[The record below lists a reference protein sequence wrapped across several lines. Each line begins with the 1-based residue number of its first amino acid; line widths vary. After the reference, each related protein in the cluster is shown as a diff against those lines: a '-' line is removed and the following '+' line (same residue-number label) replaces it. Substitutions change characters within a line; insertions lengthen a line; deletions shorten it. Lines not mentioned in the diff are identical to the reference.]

1 MRSASLGRISS
12 VVLLSLGLVGCAS
25 TNPATEKEQ
34 LVLPRSVLY
43 QEQPQRAARPDSEP
57 EKAQRNFSETRIS
70 SMASLQRGTPL
81 LSEVP
86 NFASSTPIKVAA
98 EQLAVPQLAQYVF
111 GELLGL
117 SYVMSSEVERMR
129 EQVALNLQEEIA
141 PKELFEI
148 SRQLFSSNNVD
159 VYTKDNIVYLNRST
173 GRSGDRAVGIGREL
187 EDMPAFGDQIVQLVP
202 YVYNSSNSIINVLSR
217 LSNVQVVPENNNR
230 LLILE
235 GGRSDI
241 ERALQIIA
249 MMDVPHARGR
259 DIRMLSLVYMS
270 PQQLMTQLQELMTA
284 EGITLNQDVS
294 LVALPRLNSVVV
306 YASNATLGNRISMWA
321 SKLDVPTGGEQ
332 SRFYVYRPQF
342 AKAADLLDS
351 VGPLLAGL
359 VQAEGNQQQANPE
372 RNRLQINADES
383 QNAVIIQ
390 ASPSRYH
397 EILTLL
403 EQLDRMPGQIAMQVV
418 IAEVTL
424 NNSEQFGVN
433 WQYNSRGIRADAGNP
448 ASGAAPRMLTGTLA
462 GAGSIALE
470 GVSGNWSGDFNA
482 SITNTSVKVLSRP
495 YLVVRDG
502 ESATI
507 SSGDQVPVRVES
519 VSSETNPGVVRESVQ
534 YRSTGI
540 NLSVTPT
547 INADGLI
554 SLEISQESS
563 GVSPTGG
570 AALAP
575 VITNRSMTTS
585 ALVLNGQT
593 IVLGGL
599 IQEKQSKA
607 DNKVPILGSIPLLGN
622 LFKSK
627 NDGND
632 RTELIMMI
640 TPRII
645 RESSEMDEFSRKLT
659 ELMSIPLAPTN

>member
-1 MRSASLGRISS
+1 MQNVKMGRVSS
-12 VVLLSLGLVGCAS
+12 IVLLSLGLFGCAS
-25 TNPATEKEQ
+25 TTPSSSKEDSM
-34 LVLPRSVLY
+34 VIPRSIL
-43 QEQPQRAARPDSEP
+43 QQDQPQRVARSEGAP
-57 EKAQRNFSETRIS
+57 VQDQRSFNETRIS
-70 SMASLQRGTPL
+70 SMASLQSGTPL

-86 NFASSTPIKVAA
+86 DFASSTPIKVAA

-173 GRSGDRAVGIGREL
+173 GRSGDRAVGIGREI
-187 EDMPAFGDQIVQLVP
+187 EDIPPFGDQIVQLVP
-202 YVYNSSNSIINVLSR
+202 YVYNSSNSIINVLAR

-235 GGRSDI
+235 GNRSDI

-306 YASNATLGNRISMWA
+306 YASNATLGSRISMWA

-342 AKAADLLDS
+342 AKAVDLLDS
-351 VGPLLAGL
+351 VGPLLSGL
-359 VQAEGNQQQANPE
+359 VQAEAGQQTTNPGQ
-372 RNRLQINADES
+372 NRLQINADES
-383 QNAVIIQ
+383 QNAIIIQ

-424 NNSEQFGVN
+424 TNNEQLGVN
-433 WQYNSRGIRADAGNP
+433 WTYDSKGKGVNS
-448 ASGAAPRMLTGTLA
+448 LVGTFTPS
-462 GAGSIALE
+462 AGSMAL
-470 GVSGNWSGDFNA
+470 GAVRGNWGAELSAIISNE
-482 SITNTSVKVLSRP
+482 SVKVLSRP

-519 VSSETNPGVVRESVQ
+519 VSSETNPGVIRESVQ

-547 INADGLI
+547 INADGVI

-563 GVSPTGG
+563 GVSGNAG
-570 AALAP
+570 ALAP
-575 VITNRSMTTS
+575 IITNRSMATS

-599 IQEKQSKA
+599 IQDKRSQN
-607 DNKVPILGSIPLLGN
+607 DNKVPLLGNIPLLGN
-622 LFKSK
+622 LFKNKS
-627 NDGND
+627 DSND

-645 RESSEMDEFSRKLT
+645 RESSEMDEFSRKLS
-659 ELMSIPLAPTN
+659 ELISIPLEPTN